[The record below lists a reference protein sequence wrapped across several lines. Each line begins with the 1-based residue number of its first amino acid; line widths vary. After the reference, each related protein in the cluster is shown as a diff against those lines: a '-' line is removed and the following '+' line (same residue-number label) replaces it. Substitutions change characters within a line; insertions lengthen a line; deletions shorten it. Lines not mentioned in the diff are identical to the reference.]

1 MVSHRNRLFL
11 TLTCVRVDT
20 EPGIPGLLPDHPE
33 RASVSDKSPGSF
45 KENTMADDSNKVVAE
60 TRTSF
65 GKGAAR
71 KLRASGKIPAVM
83 YGRGTE
89 PKHVALPAHQIGLI
103 IRKSNAV
110 LELEIDGKQSL
121 ALVKDVQKDPVL
133 RIIEHLDLIVVI
145 KGEKV
150 TVDIPVHIEGESAP
164 GTITNRDATT
174 LSIEAEA
181 THIPESL
188 VVSIEGLEA
197 GAHILAKDVPLP
209 SGSSLLSDPDLL
221 VVAIAEPEAEEEEEA
236 AEGET
241 AAAAE

>member
-1 MVSHRNRLFL
+1 
-11 TLTCVRVDT
+11 
-20 EPGIPGLLPDHPE
+20 
-33 RASVSDKSPGSF
+33 
-45 KENTMADDSNKVVAE
+45 MADDSNKVVAE

-89 PKHVALPAHQIGLI
+89 PKHVALPAHQISLI

-110 LELEIDGKQSL
+110 LELEIDGEQSL

-150 TVDIPVHIEGESAP
+150 TVDIPVHIQGESAP

-209 SGSSLLSDPDLL
+209 TGSSLLSDPDLL
-221 VVAIAEPEAEEEEEA
+221 VIAIAEPEEEEEA
-236 AEGET
+236 AAAEGET
-241 AAAAE
+241 APAAE

>member
-1 MVSHRNRLFL
+1 
-11 TLTCVRVDT
+11 
-20 EPGIPGLLPDHPE
+20 
-33 RASVSDKSPGSF
+33 
-45 KENTMADDSNKVVAE
+45 MADDNKVVAE

-71 KLRASGKIPAVM
+71 KLRAAGKIPAVM

-89 PKHVALPAHQIGLI
+89 PQHVALPAHQISLI

-150 TVDIPVHIEGESAP
+150 TVDIPVHLEGESAP
-164 GTITNRDATT
+164 GTTHILDATT

-181 THIPESL
+181 THIPENV
-188 VVSIEGLEA
+188 VVSIDGLEA
-197 GAHILAKDVPLP
+197 GTHILAKDVALP
-209 SGSSLLSDPDLL
+209 TGSSLLSNPDVL
-221 VVAIAEPEAEEEEEA
+221 VVAISEAAATEEEEEA
-236 AEGET
+236 E
-241 AAAAE
+241 AAAEAESAEAPAAE

>member
-1 MVSHRNRLFL
+1 
-11 TLTCVRVDT
+11 
-20 EPGIPGLLPDHPE
+20 
-33 RASVSDKSPGSF
+33 
-45 KENTMADDSNKVVAE
+45 MADDSNKVVAE

-110 LELEIDGKQSL
+110 LELEIDGVQSL

-164 GTITNRDATT
+164 GTVTNRDATT

-181 THIPESL
+181 THIPENL

-209 SGSSLLSDPDLL
+209 TGSTLLSDPDLL
-221 VVAIAEPEAEEEEEA
+221 VVAIAEPEEEEVEAA

-241 AAAAE
+241 AEAPAE

>member
-1 MVSHRNRLFL
+1 
-11 TLTCVRVDT
+11 
-20 EPGIPGLLPDHPE
+20 
-33 RASVSDKSPGSF
+33 
-45 KENTMADDSNKVVAE
+45 MADDNKVVAE

-71 KLRASGKIPAVM
+71 KLRAAGKIPAVM

-89 PKHVALPAHQIGLI
+89 PQHVALPAHQISLI

-164 GTITNRDATT
+164 GTVT
-174 LSIEAEA
+174 
-181 THIPESL
+181 
-188 VVSIEGLEA
+188 
-197 GAHILAKDVPLP
+197 
-209 SGSSLLSDPDLL
+209 
-221 VVAIAEPEAEEEEEA
+221 
-236 AEGET
+236 
-241 AAAAE
+241 

>member
-1 MVSHRNRLFL
+1 
-11 TLTCVRVDT
+11 
-20 EPGIPGLLPDHPE
+20 
-33 RASVSDKSPGSF
+33 
-45 KENTMADDSNKVVAE
+45 MADDNKVVAE

-71 KLRASGKIPAVM
+71 KLRAAGKIPAVM

-164 GTITNRDATT
+164 GTVVNRDATT

-188 VVSIEGLEA
+188 VLSIEGLEA

-209 SGSSLLSDPDLL
+209 TGSTLLSDPELL
-221 VVAIAEPEAEEEEEA
+221 VVAVAEPEAEEEAEA

-241 AAAAE
+241 APAAE

>member
-1 MVSHRNRLFL
+1 
-11 TLTCVRVDT
+11 
-20 EPGIPGLLPDHPE
+20 
-33 RASVSDKSPGSF
+33 
-45 KENTMADDSNKVVAE
+45 MADDNKGVAE

-71 KLRASGKIPAVM
+71 KLRATGKIPAVM

-150 TVDIPVHIEGESAP
+150 TVDIPVHLEGESAP
-164 GTITNRDATT
+164 GTIHNLDATT

-181 THIPESL
+181 THIPENL

-209 SGSSLLSDPDLL
+209 TGSSLLSDPDVL
-221 VVAIAEPEAEEEEEA
+221 VVAISEPAETEEEGEAE
-236 AEGET
+236 AEG
-241 AAAAE
+241 AAAEAAPAAE

>member
-1 MVSHRNRLFL
+1 
-11 TLTCVRVDT
+11 
-20 EPGIPGLLPDHPE
+20 
-33 RASVSDKSPGSF
+33 
-45 KENTMADDSNKVVAE
+45 MADDSNKVVAE
-60 TRTSF
+60 IRTSF

-89 PKHVALPAHQIGLI
+89 PQHVALPAHQIGLI

-110 LELEIDGKQSL
+110 LELEIDGEQSL

-188 VVSIEGLEA
+188 IVSIEGLEA

-209 SGSSLLSDPDLL
+209 TGSSLLSDPDLL
-221 VVAIAEPEAEEEEEA
+221 VVAIAEPEEEEEEVA

-241 AAAAE
+241 APAAE

>member
-1 MVSHRNRLFL
+1 
-11 TLTCVRVDT
+11 
-20 EPGIPGLLPDHPE
+20 
-33 RASVSDKSPGSF
+33 
-45 KENTMADDSNKVVAE
+45 MADDSNKVVAE

-71 KLRASGKIPAVM
+71 KLRATGKIPAVM

-89 PKHVALPAHQIGLI
+89 PQHVALPAHQIGLI

-164 GTITNRDATT
+164 GTVVNRDATT

-188 VVSIEGLEA
+188 VLSIDGLEA
-197 GAHILAKDVPLP
+197 GTHILAKDVPLP
-209 SGSSLLSDPDLL
+209 TGSSLLSDPDLL
-221 VVAIAEPEAEEEEEA
+221 VVAISEPEAEEEAEETA

-241 AAAAE
+241 AATPAE

>member
-1 MVSHRNRLFL
+1 
-11 TLTCVRVDT
+11 
-20 EPGIPGLLPDHPE
+20 
-33 RASVSDKSPGSF
+33 
-45 KENTMADDSNKVVAE
+45 MADDNKVVAE

-71 KLRASGKIPAVM
+71 KLRAAGKIPAVM

-110 LELEIDGKQSL
+110 LELEIDGEQSL

-164 GTITNRDATT
+164 GTVTNRDATA

-181 THIPESL
+181 THIPEYL
-188 VVSIEGLEA
+188 TVSIEGLEA
-197 GAHILAKDVPLP
+197 GSHILAKDVPLP
-209 SGSSLLSDPDLL
+209 TGSSLLSDPELL
-221 VVAIAEPEAEEEEEA
+221 VVAIAEPDETEEEA
-236 AEGET
+236 E
-241 AAAAE
+241 AAAEAESTEAPAAE

>member
-1 MVSHRNRLFL
+1 
-11 TLTCVRVDT
+11 
-20 EPGIPGLLPDHPE
+20 
-33 RASVSDKSPGSF
+33 
-45 KENTMADDSNKVVAE
+45 MADDSNKVVAE

-89 PKHVALPAHQIGLI
+89 PKHVALPAHQISLI

-188 VVSIEGLEA
+188 IVSIEGLEA

-209 SGSSLLSDPDLL
+209 TGSSLLSDPDLL
-221 VVAIAEPEAEEEEEA
+221 VVAIAEPEEEEEEVA

-241 AAAAE
+241 APAAE

>member
-1 MVSHRNRLFL
+1 
-11 TLTCVRVDT
+11 
-20 EPGIPGLLPDHPE
+20 
-33 RASVSDKSPGSF
+33 
-45 KENTMADDSNKVVAE
+45 MADDNKVVAE

-71 KLRASGKIPAVM
+71 KLRAAGKIPAVM

-133 RIIEHLDLIVVI
+133 RIIEHLDLIVVK

-150 TVDIPVHIEGESAP
+150 TVDIPVHLEGESAP
-164 GTITNRDATT
+164 GSVVNRDATT

-181 THIPESL
+181 THIPENL
-188 VVSIEGLEA
+188 VVSIEGLEV
-197 GAHILAKDVPLP
+197 GSHILAKDVPLP

-221 VVAIAEPEAEEEEEA
+221 VVAIAEPEETEEEA
-236 AEGET
+236 E
-241 AAAAE
+241 AAAEAEAAETPAAE

>member
-1 MVSHRNRLFL
+1 
-11 TLTCVRVDT
+11 
-20 EPGIPGLLPDHPE
+20 
-33 RASVSDKSPGSF
+33 
-45 KENTMADDSNKVVAE
+45 MADASNDNKVVAE

-71 KLRASGKIPAVM
+71 KLRAAGKIPAVM

-110 LELEIDGKQSL
+110 LELDIDGEQSL

-150 TVDIPVHIEGESAP
+150 TVDIPVHLEGESAP
-164 GTITNRDATT
+164 GTVHYVDATT
-174 LSIEAEA
+174 LSVEAEA
-181 THIPESL
+181 THIPENV

-197 GAHILAKDVPLP
+197 GAQILAKDVKLP
-209 SGSSLLSDPDLL
+209 SGSSLLSDPELL
-221 VVAIAEPEAEEEEEA
+221 VVAVNEPEETEEEA
-236 AEGET
+236 E
-241 AAAAE
+241 AAAEADAEASAPAAE

>member
-1 MVSHRNRLFL
+1 
-11 TLTCVRVDT
+11 
-20 EPGIPGLLPDHPE
+20 
-33 RASVSDKSPGSF
+33 
-45 KENTMADDSNKVVAE
+45 MADDSNKVVAE
-60 TRTSF
+60 IRTSF

-89 PKHVALPAHQIGLI
+89 PQHVALPAHQIGLI

-110 LELEIDGKQSL
+110 LELEIDGEQSL

-164 GTITNRDATT
+164 GTVVNRDATT

-209 SGSSLLSDPDLL
+209 TGSTLLSDPDLL
-221 VVAIAEPEAEEEEEA
+221 VVAVAEPEAEEQEEEA
-236 AEGET
+236 AGESTT
-241 AAAAE
+241 AAE

>member
-1 MVSHRNRLFL
+1 
-11 TLTCVRVDT
+11 
-20 EPGIPGLLPDHPE
+20 
-33 RASVSDKSPGSF
+33 
-45 KENTMADDSNKVVAE
+45 MADDSNKVVAE

-110 LELEIDGKQSL
+110 LELEIDGTQSL

-209 SGSSLLSDPDLL
+209 SGSSLLSDPELL

-241 AAAAE
+241 AAAPAE